1 MILRVDRLTSGANL
15 AAIAPTCV
23 DKPTAGSFAGPM
35 IQLAEL
41 QFGYQEGDFALRVP
55 KLEVRQRERVA
66 LIGPSGCGKTTLL
79 HLIAGIALPASG
91 RVRTNGVDVTALDDG
106 ARRDFR
112 IRSIGLVFQEFELLE
127 YLSVL
132 DNILLPYRIN
142 PSLRLETP
150 VRERAESLARRV
162 GIGDKLARMATRLS
176 HGEKQRVAVCR
187 ALIAEPELIL
197 ADEPTGNLDPTNKK
211 RVLDILIDYAE
222 EHAATLLM
230 VTHDRDLLERF
241 ERVIDFKALRSGES
255 A

>member
-1 MILRVDRLTSGANL
+1 
-15 AAIAPTCV
+15 
-23 DKPTAGSFAGPM
+23 M

-41 QFGYQEGDFALRVP
+41 RFGYREGDFALRVP

-79 HLIAGIALPASG
+79 HLIAGIAVPESG

-197 ADEPTGNLDPTNKK
+197 ADEPTGNLDPANKN
-211 RVLDILIDYAE
+211 RVLDILINYAE

-230 VTHDRDLLERF
+230 VTHDRDLLSRF
-241 ERVIDFKALRSGES
+241 ERVIDFKTLRSGES